1 MEKITGKCVDDYL
14 KKNPEKKES
23 VMKQCRAILSEL
35 HGAGFCHG
43 DFRSPNILV
52 HDSGQVCVIDFEWSG
67 KIGVASYQFFM
78 NLVRKERVG
87 NEAVSCYPL
96 RVTWCWLLSW

>member
-1 MEKITGKCVDDYL
+1 MLSSQSYMVL
-14 KKNPEKKES
+14 AS
-23 VMKQCRAILSEL
+23 V
-35 HGAGFCHG
+35 HG

-78 NLVRKERVG
+78 NLVDI
-87 NEAVSCYPL
+87 
-96 RVTWCWLLSW
+96 

>member
-1 MEKITGKCVDDYL
+1 
-14 KKNPEKKES
+14 
-23 VMKQCRAILSEL
+23 MKQCRAILSEL

-78 NLVRKERVG
+78 NLVDIERPEG
-87 NEAVSCYPL
+87 AIDGQLIEADHDLYWLNELYWYYILNVVIWTLNY
-96 RVTWCWLLSW
+96 